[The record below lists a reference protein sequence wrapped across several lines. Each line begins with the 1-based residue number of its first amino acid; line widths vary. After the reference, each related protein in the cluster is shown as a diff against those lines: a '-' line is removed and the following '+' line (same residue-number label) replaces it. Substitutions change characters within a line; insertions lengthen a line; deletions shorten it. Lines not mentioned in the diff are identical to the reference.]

1 MHCAN
6 ALYCECY
13 AFIAAMASQVQS
25 FFDKV
30 NSDAALTAK
39 AKAVGFSD
47 FPKIV
52 DFAKELGFTI
62 TTKELEDH
70 FKEALGDASDLSE
83 ADLSGVA
90 GGTATALAAAVV
102 GAGAGVTSTTQG
114 SGW

>member
-1 MHCAN
+1 
-6 ALYCECY
+6 
-13 AFIAAMASQVQS
+13 MASQVQS

-70 FKEALGDASDLSE
+70 FKESLGDAADLSE
-83 ADLSGVA
+83 ADLTGVA
-90 GGTATALAAAVV
+90 GGTATALAAVV